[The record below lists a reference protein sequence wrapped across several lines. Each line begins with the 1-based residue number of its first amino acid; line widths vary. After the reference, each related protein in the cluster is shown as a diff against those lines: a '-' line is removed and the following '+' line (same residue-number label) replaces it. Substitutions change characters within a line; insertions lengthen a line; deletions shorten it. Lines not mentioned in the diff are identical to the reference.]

1 MASYTKS
8 VNQRDYKTMSYK
20 SVIEN
25 KSVKV
30 NNNVNVNP
38 KRINFN
44 TLPKGW
50 LLIKNDGRKMLKMS
64 DEEYNYI
71 ENTQEQQRQQLL
83 VEENI
88 NRFIEHKRVE
98 LIKENFND
106 EDIEEAL
113 EFIMDMINENNYDV
127 DYDSNYESGDSDSDY
142 Y

>member
-1 MASYTKS
+1 MASYTKT

-50 LLIKNDGRKMLKMS
+50 LLIKNDGRKLLKMS

-88 NRFIEHKRVE
+88 NRFIEDKRVE

>member
-1 MASYTKS
+1 
-8 VNQRDYKTMSYK
+8 
-20 SVIEN
+20 
-25 KSVKV
+25 
-30 NNNVNVNP
+30 
-38 KRINFN
+38 
-44 TLPKGW
+44 
-50 LLIKNDGRKMLKMS
+50 MS

-98 LIKENFND
+98 LIKENFNN

>member
-1 MASYTKS
+1 MASYTKT

-50 LLIKNDGRKMLKMS
+50 LLIKNDGRKLLKMS

>member
-1 MASYTKS
+1 MASYTKT
-8 VNQRDYKTMSYK
+8 VNQRDYKTMNYK

-50 LLIKNDGRKMLKMS
+50 LLIKNDGRKLLKMS

-71 ENTQEQQRQQLL
+71 ENTQEQKRQQLM

-98 LIKENFND
+98 LIKENFNE

-113 EFIMDMINENNYDV
+113 EFIMDMINENNYEV

>member
-1 MASYTKS
+1 MTSYSNS
-8 VNQRDYKTMSYK
+8 VHPRDKTTMNYK
-20 SVIEN
+20 SVMTN
-25 KSVKV
+25 KNVKV
-30 NNNVNVNP
+30 NNNDNVNP

-50 LLIKNDGRKMLKMS
+50 LLIKNDGRKQLKMS

-71 ENTQEQQRQQLL
+71 ENTQEQQRQQLM

>member
-1 MASYTKS
+1 MASYIKT
-8 VNQRDYKTMSYK
+8 VNQRDYKTMNYK

-25 KSVKV
+25 KGVKV

-50 LLIKNDGRKMLKMS
+50 LLIKNDGRKLLKMS

-71 ENTQEQQRQQLL
+71 ENTQEQKRQELM

-98 LIKENFND
+98 LIKENFNE

-113 EFIMDMINENNYDV
+113 EFIMDMINENNYDI

>member
-1 MASYTKS
+1 MASYTKT

-50 LLIKNDGRKMLKMS
+50 LLIKNDGRKLLKMS

-98 LIKENFND
+98 LIKENFNE

>member
-1 MASYTKS
+1 MASYTKT
-8 VNQRDYKTMSYK
+8 VNQRDYKTMNYK

-50 LLIKNDGRKMLKMS
+50 LLIKNDGRKLLKMS

-71 ENTQEQQRQQLL
+71 ENTQEQKRQQLL

-98 LIKENFND
+98 LIKENFNED
-106 EDIEEAL
+106 DIEEAL
-113 EFIMDMINENNYDV
+113 EFIMEMINENNCDIE
-127 DYDSNYESGDSDSDY
+127 YDSNYESGDSDSDY

>member
-1 MASYTKS
+1 MASYTKT

-50 LLIKNDGRKMLKMS
+50 LLIKNDGRKLLKMS

-88 NRFIEHKRVE
+88 NRFIEDKRVE
-98 LIKENFND
+98 LIKENFNE